1 MLIKD
6 KDILAEDSKSE
17 ILQTKTQAPRIDKKS
32 MREAWGDAF
41 DYYLRGITERYLK
54 FHGRATRLEFWGF
67 FVVYGIVLIPLYLLA
82 IYIYM
87 PLLPY
92 YYVAVT
98 FLPAVAVS
106 VRRLHDINKRASLY
120 LVLGIIAA
128 LSAFFIQWWA
138 LIPLGLWVIMLIR
151 LWSKE
156 TDISDGLYGPADET
170 DEIYGEDNIKI
181 IKKFRF
187 YALTLLIIWVA
198 GAFVQFGDWS
208 LQATQTATNEKI
220 MESVEEAGQKAGLTA
235 SEIKDAKQAMIQ
247 NLKNWNGKMVQ
258 QKDITDAIN
267 KSVSDIVKKKQSQ
280 TKKASEADSQTASE
294 QP

>member
-6 KDILAEDSKSE
+6 KDILAEEPKPE
-17 ILQTKTQAPRIDKKS
+17 ILQTKTQAPRIDKKH

-67 FVVYGIVLIPLYLLA
+67 FVVSGIILIPLYLLA
-82 IYIYM
+82 SYIEM

-106 VRRLHDINKRASLY
+106 VRRLHDINKRATIY
-120 LVLGIIAA
+120 LVLGILAV
-128 LSAFFIQWWA
+128 LSAVFIQWLA
-138 LIPLGLWVIMLIR
+138 LIPLALWGIMMIR
-151 LWSKE
+151 LLSKE

-170 DEIYGEDNIKI
+170 DEIYNEDNLKI

-187 YALTLLIIWVA
+187 YALTLLIIWIA
-198 GAFVQFGDWS
+198 GAFIQFGDWS

-220 MESVEEAGQKAGLTA
+220 MESIEEAGQKAGLTA
-235 SEIKDAKQAMIQ
+235 AEIENAKQAMIQ
-247 NLKNWNGKMVQ
+247 NLKKWNGKTVQ

-267 KSVSDIVKKKQSQ
+267 KSVADIVKKKQPK
-280 TKKASEADSQTASE
+280 TKKSPQSDTSTDIE

>member
-6 KDILAEDSKSE
+6 KDILAEEPKPE
-17 ILQTKTQAPRIDKKS
+17 TKKHKRPKIDKKA

-41 DYYLRGITERYLK
+41 DYYIRGITEKYLK

-67 FVVYGIVLIPLYLLA
+67 FAVSGIFLIPLYLLGN
-82 IYIYM
+82 YIDM

-98 FLPAVAVS
+98 FLPAVAVA

-120 LVLGIIAA
+120 LAIGIIAA
-128 LSAFFIQWWA
+128 LSAVFIKWWA
-138 LIPLGLWVIMLIR
+138 LIPLALWAIMLIR

-156 TDISDGLYGPADET
+156 TDISDGLFGPAEET
-170 DEIYGEDNIKI
+170 DEIYGKDNLPI

-187 YALTLLIIWVA
+187 FALILLVLWVA

-208 LQATQTATNEKI
+208 LQANQTAVNESI
-220 MESVEEAGQKAGLTA
+220 MERIDTAGEKAGLTA
-235 SEIKDAKQAMIQ
+235 KEIEEAKNIMKQ
-247 NLKNWNGKMVQ
+247 NLKKWNGKTVQ
-258 QKDITDAIN
+258 PHLLNNRKDLPLCCSIAR
-267 KSVSDIVKKKQSQ
+267 
-280 TKKASEADSQTASE
+280 A
-294 QP
+294 